1 MGIFT
6 QIGSWITGVIQQM
19 GLIGVAILVA
29 FEKVFPPVPSELIL
43 PLAGYLSGRGQ
54 MSLPGV
60 IIAAT
65 FGSVAGALILY
76 GIAAK
81 LGETRVRSF
90 AKRYGR
96 WIQLGDEDLDKADSW
111 FDRHGDMAAL
121 TGPLVPLVRS
131 AVSIPAGLRG
141 MSVWKF
147 AILTTIGSAVWN
159 SILVGLGWWAGDRWH
174 IVNQYVGYF
183 NYVILVLIAGGIGW
197 WIWKR
202 RSRA

>member
-1 MGIFT
+1 MGIIA
-6 QIGSWITGVIQQM
+6 QIGDWITGLIQQM
-19 GLIGVAILVA
+19 GLIGVAVLVA
-29 FEKVFPPVPSELIL
+29 LEKVFPPFPSELIL

-65 FGSVAGALILY
+65 CGSVVGALILY
-76 GIAAK
+76 AIAAK
-81 LGETRVRSF
+81 LGEPRVRSF

-96 WIQLGDEDLDKADSW
+96 WIKLGDEDLDKADSW

-131 AVSIPAGLRG
+131 AVSIPAGFRG

-147 AILTTIGSAVWN
+147 ATLTTIGSAVWN

-174 IVNQYVGYF
+174 IVKQYASYF
-183 NYVILVLIAGGIGW
+183 NYAILALIFGGIGW

-202 RSRA
+202 RCAA